1 MAVKPLSGTT
11 EVPKDCPLG
20 IVADGGVLKLLPIG
34 TMLVHVADPED
45 KSTWSPMVLI
55 KSSYKRMIFRCACGQ
70 KECTRIMEYPLVASG
85 THPYKKGQG
94 R

>member
-1 MAVKPLSGTT
+1 MAVKPLSGTGS
-11 EVPKDCPLG
+11 VPKDCPLG
-20 IVADGGVLKLLPIG
+20 FVADGGVLKLLPIG
-34 TMLVHVADPED
+34 TMFVHVPDHED

-70 KECTRIMEYPLVASG
+70 QECTRMMEYPLVASG
-85 THPYKKGQG
+85 EHPYKKGVG